1 MKTVCRYES
10 PVGTLFLAAVEDGV
24 TDISVR
30 PVEGSEGMSP
40 VLQRLISLLDAYFA
54 GQNPDFS
61 QLPLAPAGTEF
72 RRRVW
77 DALRAIPY
85 GATSSYGQ
93 IAGEIGCRGGAR
105 AVGGACGANPL
116 LIVVPC
122 HRVLGSDGRLTGFSA
137 GMERK
142 KWLLAHE
149 SRTKLAY

>member
-24 TDISVR
+24 TDISVC

-77 DALRAIPY
+77 AALRAIPY

-142 KWLLAHE
+142 EWLLAHE
-149 SRTKLAY
+149 KNTEEK

>member
-77 DALRAIPY
+77 AALRAIPY

-93 IAGEIGCRGGAR
+93 IAGEIGCWGGAR

-142 KWLLAHE
+142 EWLLAHE

>member
-30 PVEGSEGMSP
+30 PVEGSEGMSS

-77 DALRAIPY
+77 AALRAIPY

-142 KWLLAHE
+142 EWLLAHE

>member
-77 DALRAIPY
+77 AALRAIPY

-116 LIVVPC
+116 LIAVPC

-142 KWLLAHE
+142 EWLLAHE

>member
-61 QLPLAPAGTEF
+61 QLPLVPAGTEF

-77 DALRAIPY
+77 AALRAIPY

>member
-77 DALRAIPY
+77 AALRAIPY

-122 HRVLGSDGRLTGFSA
+122 HRVLGRDGRLTGFSA

>member
-142 KWLLAHE
+142 EWLLAHE

>member
-10 PVGTLFLAAVEDGV
+10 PVGTLFLAAVEDDV

-77 DALRAIPY
+77 AALRAIPY

-142 KWLLAHE
+142 EWLLAHE

>member
-149 SRTKLAY
+149 SRTKLTY

>member
-77 DALRAIPY
+77 VALRAIPY

>member
-77 DALRAIPY
+77 AALRAIPY

-142 KWLLAHE
+142 EWLLAHE

>member
-77 DALRAIPY
+77 AALRAIPY

-149 SRTKLAY
+149 SLTKLAY

>member
-77 DALRAIPY
+77 AALRAIPY

-105 AVGGACGANPL
+105 AVGSACGANPL

>member
-10 PVGTLFLAAVEDGV
+10 PVGTLFLAAAEDGV

-30 PVEGSEGMSP
+30 PVEGGKGMSP
-40 VLQRLISLLDAYFA
+40 VLRRLISLLDAYFA

-77 DALRAIPY
+77 AALRAIPY

>member
-72 RRRVW
+72 RCRVW
-77 DALRAIPY
+77 AALRAIPY

-142 KWLLAHE
+142 EWLLAHE

>member
-77 DALRAIPY
+77 AALRAIPY

>member
-40 VLQRLISLLDAYFA
+40 VLQRLISLLDTYFA

-77 DALRAIPY
+77 AALRAIPY

-142 KWLLAHE
+142 EWLLAHE

>member
-40 VLQRLISLLDAYFA
+40 VLQRLISLLDAYFV

-142 KWLLAHE
+142 EWLLAHE

>member
-30 PVEGSEGMSP
+30 LVEGSEGMSP

-77 DALRAIPY
+77 AALRAIPY

-142 KWLLAHE
+142 EWLLAHE